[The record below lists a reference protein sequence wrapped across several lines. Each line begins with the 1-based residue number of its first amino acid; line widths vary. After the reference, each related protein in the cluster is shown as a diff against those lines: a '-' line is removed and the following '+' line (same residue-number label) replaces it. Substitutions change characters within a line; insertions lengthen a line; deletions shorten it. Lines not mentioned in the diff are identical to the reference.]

1 MKADQQPSV
10 KSKEVTLQKRSMI
23 FAAALVVLLVLA
35 VPALAV
41 GPTGP
46 GVQGYRADFT
56 KSSVCA
62 GCHTTGTF
70 GAPIVYPDW
79 AGTKHGQPASDQPSR
94 GPESQCAGCHTSNYD
109 PTKASPSPTP
119 SGTKTAW
126 VYPYTAD
133 GVPTDTTSPYPF
145 SEGDIGCSSCHYG
158 EVFGGND
165 PNDTA
170 HNAPFVD
177 LANADIC
184 GQCHSRYSY
193 STTAFH
199 VNPTPTAGAPTDS
212 IVQTQYA
219 VNFQMLGNPGNSWT
233 ADPLSS
239 VLNIPAPGWTPTPVP
254 STSATPATPGNA
266 AGVMSYWLN
275 ADASTTVWQQKG
287 HDGSAAQYP
296 EWAGSL
302 HANSLTDLKA
312 GGFVA
317 PSCLKCHSADYQMAV
332 AAGKTPPTVAQAKYG
347 DTCVSCHTPH
357 QPGKTNGV
365 WDSAFDTQL
374 VGNPDNPSD
383 LCTTCHV
390 AQDEAGVEVTASNEA
405 VPGTTTYNDQKQIM
419 AGVGAIDVPSMPGV
433 HEGKCVDCHMPPT
446 SYSRGAVQLGG
457 NHTMKIID
465 PAVAA
470 AVSPIPIATVT
481 PSPWATSSATPSPAT
496 SVVNGV
502 MPFSACS
509 TCHGRS
515 SDPLATYL
523 SSTITQR
530 QAQMHAWDD
539 QAITELTAAAVRLG
553 YSDIA
558 GANAGINAK
567 AQSDWTADELAF
579 QKAFTNESFVAK
591 EGSWGIHNW
600 QYASAVIKTA
610 IDEAQSVRLP
620 ISGISINRSPA
631 AVTYGSPVTI
641 SGTVT
646 PSAPTTTWTG
656 GQVALYRQN
665 TGSSIKA
672 LVGTMWLFG
681 LDADM
686 YSFTDKPTGPAT
698 YWVKF
703 LGSDT
708 YGSAKSS
715 TVAVGVNYAVT
726 LKASKA
732 SVIAGTKV
740 TFSGTVK
747 PGVTAGTV
755 TIQRKVGTAW
765 KTWATKTVTSTG
777 TFSIPK
783 RLAKGTYILRARF
796 PGASGYGR
804 GTSKQIKVVAR

>member
-1 MKADQQPSV
+1 MKADQQSPV
-10 KSKEVTLQKRSMI
+10 KSREVTLHKRSLI
-23 FAAALVVLLVLA
+23 FAAAIIALLVLA

-46 GVQGYRADFT
+46 GTQGYRADFA
-56 KSSVCA
+56 KSILCA
-62 GCHTTGTF
+62 GCHTTTSW
-70 GAPIVYPDW
+70 APQIYNDW
-79 AGTKHGQPASDQPSR
+79 AGTKHGQAATDQTSR
-94 GPESQCAGCHTSNYD
+94 GPESMCAGCHTSNYD

-126 VYPYTAD
+126 VYPYTAA
-133 GVPTDTTSPYPF
+133 GVPADTTSPYPF

-158 EVFGGND
+158 TNLIGGTD

-170 HNAPFVD
+170 HAAPFVQ

-184 GQCHSRYSY
+184 GQCHSRYAY
-193 STTAFH
+193 SVTAFH
-199 VNPTPTAGAPTDS
+199 VNPTPTAGAPTDA

-219 VNFQMLGNPGNSWT
+219 VNFQMLGNPGNSWI

-239 VLNIPAPGWTPTPVP
+239 VLLVQSPGWTPTPVP
-254 STSATPATPGNA
+254 STALTPATPGNA
-266 AGVMSYWLN
+266 AGLMTYWK
-275 ADASTTVWQQKG
+275 DASGNDLTWQQKG

-317 PSCLKCHSADYQMAV
+317 PSCLKCHSADYQIAV
-332 AAGKTPPTVAQAKYG
+332 AAGKTPPTVAQSQYG

-357 QPGKTNGV
+357 KAGKTNGI

-390 AQDEAGVEVTASNEA
+390 AQSEAGAEITASNEA

-419 AGVGAIDVPSMPGV
+419 AGVGAIDVPNMPGV

-446 SYSRGAVQLGG
+446 SYSRGSVQLGG

-470 AVSPIPIATVT
+470 AASPIPVATVT

-523 SSTITQR
+523 SDTITQR
-530 QAQMHAWDD
+530 KAQMHAWDD
-539 QAITELTAAAVRLG
+539 QAVSELTAAAVRLG
-553 YSDIA
+553 YTDI
-558 GANAGINAK
+558 GAANTAINGK
-567 AQSDWTADELAF
+567 AMSSWTADELAF
-579 QKAFTNESFVAK
+579 QKSFTNKSFVEK
-591 EGSWGIHNW
+591 EGSWGVHNY
-600 QYASAVIKTA
+600 QYASAIIKTA
-610 IDEAQSVRLP
+610 IDEAKSVRLK
-620 ISGISINRSPA
+620 IDSISIMASPGT
-631 AVTYGSPVTI
+631 VTSGSPVTI
-641 SGTVT
+641 SGSLVVT
-646 PSAPTTTWTG
+646 DPTSLWTG
-656 GQVALYRQN
+656 GQVAIYRQN
-665 TGSSIKA
+665 TGSSVKA
-672 LVGTMWLFG
+672 LVGTVWLSG
-681 LDADM
+681 LDAKD
-686 YSFTDKPTGPAT
+686 YTFTQSPVRPAT
-698 YWVKF
+698 YWATF
-703 LGSDT
+703 LGNTSFGT
-708 YGSAKSS
+708 ITTS
-715 TVAVGVNYAVT
+715 TVAVSVNYKVT
-726 LKASKA
+726 LKASK
-732 SVIAGTKV
+732 STTTAGTTLKFTGAV
-740 TFSGTVK
+740 T

-765 KTWATKTVTSTG
+765 KTWATKVMTTG
-777 TFSIPK
+777 TFSISK
-783 RLAKGTYILRARF
+783 KMARGTYLLRATF
-796 PGASGYGR
+796 PAAAPFGAGV
-804 GTSKQIKVVAR
+804 SKQIKVVVR

>member
-10 KSKEVTLQKRSMI
+10 KSKEVTLLKRSMI
-23 FAAALVVLLVLA
+23 FAAVLAVVLLLA

-62 GCHTTGTF
+62 ACHTNTMNF
-70 GAPIVYPDW
+70 PQVYSDW
-79 AGTKHGQPASDQPSR
+79 AATKHGQAASDQPSR

-158 EVFGGND
+158 EAWLIGGND
-165 PNDTA
+165 ANDTA
-170 HNAPFVD
+170 HAAPFAD

-199 VNPTPTAGAPTDS
+199 VNPTPTPGAPTDS

-219 VNFQMLGNPGNSWT
+219 VNFKMLGNPGNSWT

-275 ADASTTVWQQKG
+275 ADTSTTIWQQKG

-317 PSCLKCHSADYQMAV
+317 PSCLKCHSADYQIAV
-332 AAGKTPPTVAQAKYG
+332 ATGKTPPTVAQAKYG

-357 QPGKTNGV
+357 KAGKTNGV

-390 AQDEAGVEVTASNEA
+390 AQDEAGAQVTASNQA

-419 AGVGAIDVPSMPGV
+419 NGTGAIDVASMPGV

-457 NHTMKIID
+457 NHTMKIIN
-465 PAVAA
+465 PGVAA
-470 AVSPIPIATVT
+470 AVSPIPVATVT
-481 PSPWATSSATPSPAT
+481 PSPWATPSPAT

-523 SSTITQR
+523 DNTIAQR
-530 QAQMHAWDD
+530 QAQMRAWDG
-539 QAITELTAAAVRLG
+539 QAITELTAAASRLNPL
-553 YSDIA
+553 YTSIA
-558 GANAGINAK
+558 AANTAINAK
-567 AQSDWTADELAF
+567 AQSNWTADELAF
-579 QKAFTNESFVAK
+579 QKSFTNKSFVEK
-591 EGSWGIHNW
+591 EGSWGVHNY
-600 QYASAVIKTA
+600 QYASAIIKTA
-610 IDEAQSVRLP
+610 IAEAHSVRTA

-646 PSAPTTTWTG
+646 FSNPTTWTG
-656 GQVALYRQN
+656 GQVAIYRQN

-672 LVGTMWLFG
+672 LVGTVWLSG
-681 LDADM
+681 LNANT
-686 YSFTDKPTGPAT
+686 YAFTNTPSGPAT
-698 YWVKF
+698 YWAKF

-708 YGSAKSS
+708 YGSAKSP

-732 SVIAGTKV
+732 SVIAGTTV

-765 KTWATKTVTSTG
+765 QTWATKTVTSTG
-777 TFSIPK
+777 TFSIAK
-783 RLAKGTYILRARF
+783 RLAKGTYILRAKF
-796 PGASGYGR
+796 PGAKGYGA